1 MAGPIISL
9 ATLNR
14 ALDDVRD
21 ELCKLNLLT
30 KRLDKVDVCLTPFYP
45 WMVYGYYMEG
55 SNALMSFLGWKAGNI
70 YIPSMRLPSLLALFG
85 YREYFSLRH
94 LLRHEYGHALAHK
107 HPGLVKRSRDF
118 TETFGGRYDRKRRVD
133 DYSPFMHVSEYAAT
147 QPGEDFAE
155 TFALYVRSKG
165 NIFGCLHRAGVFMK
179 LLFIN
184 NLTEKLAEAA
194 Q

>member
-9 ATLNR
+9 DTLNR

-70 YIPSMRLPSLLALFG
+70 YIPSMRLSSLLTLFG

-94 LLRHEYGHALAHK
+94 VLRHEYGHALAHK

-118 TETFGGRYDRKRRVD
+118 TETFGGRYDRRRRVD

-155 TFALYVRSKG
+155 TFALYVRNKG
-165 NIFGCLHRAGVFMK
+165 NIFGYLHRAGVFMK
-179 LLFIN
+179 LLFVN

>member
-9 ATLNR
+9 DTLNR

-21 ELCKLNLLT
+21 ELSELNLLT
-30 KRLDKVDVCLTPFYP
+30 KRLDQVDVYLTPFYP
-45 WMVYGYYMEG
+45 WVVYGYYLEG
-55 SNALMSFLGWKAGNI
+55 SNTLGRFLGWESGNI
-70 YIPSMRLPSLLALFG
+70 YIPSMRLSSLLALFG

-94 LLRHEYGHALAHK
+94 VLRHEYGHALAHK

-118 TETFGGRYDRKRRVD
+118 RETFGGRYDRRRRVD
-133 DYSPFMHVSEYAAT
+133 DYNPFMHVSTYAAT
-147 QPGEDFAE
+147 QPGENFAE

-165 NIFGCLHRAGVFMK
+165 TIFWYSHLAGVFMK
-179 LLFIN
+179 LLFVN

-194 Q
+194 

>member
-9 ATLNR
+9 DTLNR

-21 ELCKLNLLT
+21 ELSQLNLLT
-30 KRLDKVDVCLTPFYP
+30 KRLDQVDVYLTPFYP

-55 SNALMSFLGWKAGNI
+55 SNALMSFLGWEAGNI
-70 YIPSMRLPSLLALFG
+70 YIPSMRLSSLLALFG
-85 YREYFSLRH
+85 YSEYFSLRH
-94 LLRHEYGHALAHK
+94 VLRHEYGHALAHK
-107 HPGLVKRSRDF
+107 HSGLVKRSRDF
-118 TETFGGRYDRKRRVD
+118 TATFGGRYDRGRRVD

-165 NIFGCLHRAGVFMK
+165 NIFRYLHRAGVFMK
-179 LLFIN
+179 LFFVN
-184 NLTEKLAEAA
+184 NLTEQLAKAV
-194 Q
+194 